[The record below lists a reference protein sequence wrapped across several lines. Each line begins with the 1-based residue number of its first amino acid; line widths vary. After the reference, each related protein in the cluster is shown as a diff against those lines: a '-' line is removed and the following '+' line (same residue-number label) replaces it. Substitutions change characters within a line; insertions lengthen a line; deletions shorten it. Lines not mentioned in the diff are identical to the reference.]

1 MERIEPYNSE
11 SGESWKDYQLRQKAY
26 YDTQMK
32 QTTSENK
39 KTYDREYQKKR
50 REDTD
55 YSARQSQVNKDYYAK
70 NRDDIN
76 AKRREKYKKMKS

>member
-11 SGESWKDYQLRQKAY
+11 SGESWKDYQLRQKAH
-26 YDTQMK
+26 YDAQIK

-55 YSARQSQVNKDYYAK
+55 YSVRQSQANKDYYEK